1 MIIASCPLLLQT
13 TSVFSNLHLPDSCFM
28 SFAISHIKCYLTKPL
43 TFVDIEML
51 EQVLI
56 NILDLTEDLVEVSL
70 VGEEGDHNENWEEE
84 EGDDCFP

>member
-1 MIIASCPLLLQT
+1 MLKY
-13 TSVFSNLHLPDSCFM
+13 LPDSRFK
-28 SFAISHIKCYLTKPL
+28 SFAISHLKCHPIEPL
-43 TFVDIEML
+43 NFLDIEML

-70 VGEEGDHNENWEEE
+70 VSEEGDHNENWEEE

>member
-13 TSVFSNLHLPDSCFM
+13 TSVRSNIHLPYSYFM
-28 SFAISHIKCYLTKPL
+28 SFAISHIKCYLPKPL
-43 TFVDIEML
+43 TFVDIEM
-51 EQVLI
+51 QVLI

>member
-1 MIIASCPLLLQT
+1 
-13 TSVFSNLHLPDSCFM
+13 
-28 SFAISHIKCYLTKPL
+28 
-43 TFVDIEML
+43 ML
-51 EQVLI
+51 KQVLI

>member
-1 MIIASCPLLLQT
+1 MIIASCPPLLQT
-13 TSVFSNLHLPDSCFM
+13 TSVCSNMHLPDSCFM

-43 TFVDIEML
+43 TFVDIEMP
-51 EQVLI
+51 VNI

-70 VGEEGDHNENWEEE
+70 VSEEGDHNENWEEE